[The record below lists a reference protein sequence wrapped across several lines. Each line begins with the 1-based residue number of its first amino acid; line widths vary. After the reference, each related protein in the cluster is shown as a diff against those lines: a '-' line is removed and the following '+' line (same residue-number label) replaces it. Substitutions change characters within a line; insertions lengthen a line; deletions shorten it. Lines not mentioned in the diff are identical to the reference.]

1 MKNKFKQFIAL
12 FLCALMVLTSGM
24 FSIGANLAATDDA
37 GSEYAEAEAEATA
50 DTASASSETTE
61 TAEPE
66 TTAAAEETA
75 VPEETAEPT
84 AETTA
89 VPEETAAP
97 EETAEAA
104 ASAEPAA
111 TAAPVKTEYDYS
123 DNKVTVTATLSDPS
137 IIPDDAVLKVTQ
149 VTKKSEDYN
158 YDAYMD
164 ALNQS
169 GASDEKEYTSKNTLL
184 YDICFIETAAD
195 GTETE
200 VEPAEGG
207 SVSLNV
213 VFNKD
218 QLTDKL
224 DAEKAEDV
232 TVTHLPINDEA
243 KAANNNMTAG
253 ADITASD
260 ISVEDVSASVS
271 LGSTEQVDF
280 STDSFTVF
288 AFKEAGGQKNTWNN
302 GEGEGTPYTF
312 SDILTG
318 INQND
323 NVTNFAIY
331 ANELDSNQHLE
342 GNVKVGKIK
351 LGNVPLNQDSNV
363 QTRNAVTAIHVTK
376 TVDQEKKNERIFKFG
391 VFKDNYEIY
400 DFSITVPKNAS
411 SAEITLDSTNAPKVF
426 SALENGNVTVY
437 ELDDKDSPV
446 QEGGKNDSYTVH
458 YSGNNVMSINSVSNY
473 DNYIGSIVPLKNKAD
488 SVSVEPNTFDQE
500 RKGYTTYIEDF
511 SDGQFE
517 GVNGDYVFFSDGK
530 KITLKNYKGY
540 DPNGLYIKKGSGIK
554 DKVSD
559 TLDEM
564 KEFSAQLADA
574 RNGAVKGTGSLSV
587 INLIST
593 TGSLQSDLE
602 AANFNEPQ
610 NGNAIINTI
619 KENGY
624 LLINID
630 ATKFDTY
637 YLQQINIDG
646 YNADNNDE
654 ELARHVI
661 FNFVQKNDKKNGSTF
676 EAYTGTVKVNNVTAG
691 TVIAPAASYIN
702 EGGLRG
708 MVIAK
713 TVDRSNG
720 TEIHKDSLTT
730 QKTAQV
736 TIANSEVKPGT
747 LKITKNVTAYGE
759 ATTGNEADGTYS
771 FTVKDANGNTAKD
784 IDGKEVGNVSIT
796 ITNGQ
801 SSTAVVNNLPAG
813 KYTVSENTDNLPAG
827 VSVVGNNFVD
837 VTVME
842 GTTADRTQAVAAF
855 TNNYENT
862 THIDIHGEKIW
873 DDNNNQDGKRPTVIT
888 VNLMKETDDG
898 SKVKVD
904 SKRVTEKDNWSYTFS
919 NLPEY
924 YQGKKI
930 KYSVEEDNVK
940 NYQSS
945 IDGYNITNTYKP
957 GTTSVSVTKVWD
969 DDNNQLNIRPDSVKV
984 KLNAEADGKVVKL
997 GNNLKPE
1004 VTLDAGNNWS
1014 HEWKDLPLK
1023 QNKEKIVYTVEEVNV
1038 PNGYSDSISGNAE
1051 KGFIITNTA
1060 KTAKVAAAIIHGT
1073 KTVEGLDD
1081 PRSVAGKFRFALYDS
1096 EDKEIDTA
1104 KNAANGTFSFAKLTY
1119 TKEGTYKYTVKEINA
1134 GRTIDGIK
1142 YSSDKDKYPV
1152 TVTVSEK
1159 EGKLTA
1165 SVSNSVDVVNTKVKT
1180 LHVVKQWDDDNNA
1193 NHTRPG
1199 SITVHL
1205 LENGIDKASAVLTA
1219 DNNWSYDFT
1228 GLDPENRYTVTEVMD
1243 ENNGYTSKQVVTD
1256 DGNKVTL
1263 INTFTKTVNLS
1274 AHKTLKGALIQN
1286 GEFTFKLVRKS
1297 DPDNAYYAV
1306 NNGSGDIFFNN
1317 IPYDESGYTVTE
1329 VSENGDPHITYDTGE
1344 ITYDKDGNITG
1355 EKTEFINTERPAVL
1369 RVRKTSKEEPYDP
1382 LVGAVYG
1389 LYMAGKVGTNDVLVE
1404 AQTSDAN
1411 GYMYY
1416 TKFQEGVWYYFKE
1429 ISAPAGHEVDPYPGQ
1444 KFEIKYQAD
1453 GSLTLVGEDGKVIS
1467 TADITD
1473 STSTGTAAYVQ
1484 INTAQTDLD
1493 SITADAG
1500 HVKLTSDSDGVK
1512 AVAVAVEGT
1521 LPEDTQLQVKK
1532 VNLSDAAEENLKKQ
1546 IGEFKSVAYYDV
1558 SFISNRKKVEPEAGT
1573 VTVTIQEDNGTAIPS
1588 DVKTSNLKL
1597 VHLLDDQATGVSPV
1611 YGSIEVDG
1619 NTMHG
1624 TSVTSSSF
1632 SIFGVVEPEDMT
1644 AFGSNY
1650 LLTASGVSDKVSKVQ
1665 IAKLDTAGKYVIG
1678 AELQIIEKNT
1688 GKVVA
1693 EWNTSKGNMVF
1704 NRFFRKDEEP
1714 LNVDTDYILHEVSA
1728 PEGYQKA
1735 DDIVFRLNKYDS
1747 SLSIW
1752 RYDEKGRLVED
1763 KKSEDEAVTDFTLT
1777 MTDKPIKVE
1786 KDKVY
1791 KQKTVHKDTVLYKN
1805 KEVTETIT
1813 TTDKKGNKVTVTR
1826 YGTNTVNT
1834 GVANHTALYVTLIV
1848 IAAAAVIVITVLKN
1862 RNRKEAE

>member
-37 GSEYAEAEAEATA
+37 GSEYAEAETEATA

-61 TAEPE
+61 TAEP
-66 TTAAAEETA
+66 
-75 VPEETAEPT
+75 
-84 AETTA
+84 ETTA

-123 DNKVTVTATLSDPS
+123 DDKVTVTATLSDPS

-288 AFKEAGGQKNTWNN
+288 AFKEAGGQKKTWNN
-302 GEGEGTPYTF
+302 GEEEGYHYTF

-331 ANELDSNQHLE
+331 ANKLDNNSHLE
-342 GNVKVGKIK
+342 GNVKVGEIK
-351 LGNVPLNQDSNV
+351 LGNSAQLNQDSKV
-363 QTRNAVTAIHVTK
+363 HTRNAVTAIHVTK
-376 TVDQEKKNERIFKFG
+376 TVDKEKSSPRTFKFG
-391 VFKDNYEIY
+391 VFEGNKDIY
-400 DFSITVPKNAS
+400 DFSITVPANKS
-411 SAEITLDSTNAPKVF
+411 SAEFTLNSDNARDVDVF

-437 ELDDKDSPV
+437 ELDDKDNPV
-446 QEGGKNDSYTVH
+446 REGENNGSYTVH
-458 YSGNNVMSINSVSNY
+458 YSGNNVKSIYSVSNY
-473 DNYIGSIVPLKNKAD
+473 DNYIGSVVPRDNAD
-488 SVSVEPNTFDQE
+488 SVTVGRNTFDE
-500 RKGYTTYIEDF
+500 GEKGYTTYIQDF
-511 SDGQFE
+511 SGEHFE
-517 GVNGDYVFFSDGK
+517 GDNGNYVFSSGGK
-530 KITLKNYKGY
+530 TITLRDYRGY
-540 DPNGLYIKKGSGIK
+540 DREGLHIKKSNDNIK

-559 TLDEM
+559 TLEKM
-564 KEFSAQLADA
+564 KEFSVQLADA
-574 RNGAVKGTGSLSV
+574 HNGAVEGPGTLSV

-593 TGSLQSDLE
+593 TGSLESDLR
-602 AANFNEPQ
+602 AANFDEAQ
-610 NGNAIINTI
+610 NGTAIKKTI
-619 KENGY
+619 EENGY

-702 EGGLRG
+702 EGGIRG

-720 TEIHKDSLTT
+720 AEIHKDTLTT

-759 ATTGNEADGTYS
+759 ATNGNEADGTYS

-827 VSVVGNNFVD
+827 VSVIGNNSVD

-842 GTTADRTQAVAAF
+842 GTTADTTQAVAAF

-862 THIDIHGEKIW
+862 THIDGEKIW
-873 DDNNNQDGKRPTVIT
+873 NDNNNQDGLRPTSIT
-888 VNLMKETDDG
+888 VHLLANGEDTGKTAVANADGGWHYSFTGLDKNTSDGQVINYTVKEDAVAGYTSEINGYDITNTHLTEVTSVSGTKTWNDNNNQDG
-898 SKVKVD
+898 LRPTSITVHLYKLGQVEEIAEKT
-904 SKRVTEKDNWSYTFS
+904 VTEADGWSYSFD
-919 NLPEY
+919 NLPKY
-924 YQGKKI
+924 DQGKEI
-930 KYSVEEDNVK
+930 EYRVEEDAVE
-940 NYQSS
+940 NYQSY

-957 GTTSVSVTKVWD
+957 GTTSVAVKKVWD
-969 DDNNQLNIRPDSVKV
+969 DDNNQLNIRPSSVTV
-984 KLNAEADGKVVKL
+984 KLNAEVDGKAVNL
-997 GNNLKPE
+997 GDEFVTE
-1004 VTLDAGNNWS
+1004 VTLNADNNWS
-1014 HEWKDLPLK
+1014 HEWKDLPLNQSK
-1023 QNKEKIVYTVEEVNV
+1023 GKKIVYTVKEVNV
-1038 PNGYSDSISGNAE
+1038 PNGYSDKISGDAE
-1051 KGFIITNTA
+1051 KGFTITNTA
-1060 KTAKVAAAIIHGT
+1060 
-1073 KTVEGLDD
+1073 
-1081 PRSVAGKFRFALYDS
+1081 
-1096 EDKEIDTA
+1096 
-1104 KNAANGTFSFAKLTY
+1104 
-1119 TKEGTYKYTVKEINA
+1119 
-1134 GRTIDGIK
+1134 
-1142 YSSDKDKYPV
+1142 
-1152 TVTVSEK
+1152 
-1159 EGKLTA
+1159 
-1165 SVSNSVDVVNTKVKT
+1165 
-1180 LHVVKQWDDDNNA
+1180 
-1193 NHTRPG
+1193 
-1199 SITVHL
+1199 
-1205 LENGIDKASAVLTA
+1205 
-1219 DNNWSYDFT
+1219 
-1228 GLDPENRYTVTEVMD
+1228 
-1243 ENNGYTSKQVVTD
+1243 
-1256 DGNKVTL
+1256 
-1263 INTFTKTVNLS
+1263 
-1274 AHKTLKGALIQN
+1274 
-1286 GEFTFKLVRKS
+1286 
-1297 DPDNAYYAV
+1297 
-1306 NNGSGDIFFNN
+1306 
-1317 IPYDESGYTVTE
+1317 
-1329 VSENGDPHITYDTGE
+1329 
-1344 ITYDKDGNITG
+1344 
-1355 EKTEFINTERPAVL
+1355 
-1369 RVRKTSKEEPYDP
+1369 
-1382 LVGAVYG
+1382 
-1389 LYMAGKVGTNDVLVE
+1389 
-1404 AQTSDAN
+1404 
-1411 GYMYY
+1411 
-1416 TKFQEGVWYYFKE
+1416 
-1429 ISAPAGHEVDPYPGQ
+1429 
-1444 KFEIKYQAD
+1444 
-1453 GSLTLVGEDGKVIS
+1453 
-1467 TADITD
+1467 
-1473 STSTGTAAYVQ
+1473 
-1484 INTAQTDLD
+1484 
-1493 SITADAG
+1493 
-1500 HVKLTSDSDGVK
+1500 
-1512 AVAVAVEGT
+1512 
-1521 LPEDTQLQVKK
+1521 
-1532 VNLSDAAEENLKKQ
+1532 
-1546 IGEFKSVAYYDV
+1546 
-1558 SFISNRKKVEPEAGT
+1558 
-1573 VTVTIQEDNGTAIPS
+1573 
-1588 DVKTSNLKL
+1588 
-1597 VHLLDDQATGVSPV
+1597 
-1611 YGSIEVDG
+1611 
-1619 NTMHG
+1619 
-1624 TSVTSSSF
+1624 
-1632 SIFGVVEPEDMT
+1632 
-1644 AFGSNY
+1644 
-1650 LLTASGVSDKVSKVQ
+1650 
-1665 IAKLDTAGKYVIG
+1665 
-1678 AELQIIEKNT
+1678 
-1688 GKVVA
+1688 
-1693 EWNTSKGNMVF
+1693 
-1704 NRFFRKDEEP
+1704 
-1714 LNVDTDYILHEVSA
+1714 
-1728 PEGYQKA
+1728 
-1735 DDIVFRLNKYDS
+1735 
-1747 SLSIW
+1747 
-1752 RYDEKGRLVED
+1752 
-1763 KKSEDEAVTDFTLT
+1763 
-1777 MTDKPIKVE
+1777 
-1786 KDKVY
+1786 
-1791 KQKTVHKDTVLYKN
+1791 
-1805 KEVTETIT
+1805 
-1813 TTDKKGNKVTVTR
+1813 KKGNKVTVTR